1 MLKKRTS
8 YSEAESGYTQIVGL
22 NRTAILCNIKD
33 ASGGNENISYTWEK
47 KSGSGTWQTISASG
61 KEYSAT
67 INAET
72 SFRRKATDG
81 TQTAYSNTVTAY
93 IYALLKMTLLI

>member
-1 MLKKRTS
+1 MKRHRTT
-8 YSEAESGYTQIVGL
+8 YITALLLALCTCLTGYAEETDVLLGGRIGYTQIVGL

-72 SFRRKATDG
+72 SFRRKATG
-81 TQTAYSNTVTAY
+81 
-93 IYALLKMTLLI
+93 